1 MPGTD
6 PSQVKASIIKNLA
19 EIVPPPEQGKS
30 SDPKSE
36 VALAGQLVLG
46 EKLLKDLGSNELEFV
61 DK

>member
-36 VALAGQLVLG
+36 VALAG
-46 EKLLKDLGSNELEFV
+46 
-61 DK
+61 